1 MIRKS
6 AVYAVAL
13 LSCVLL
19 WGATASAASKPHI
32 ITFGKWITVQWLPL
46 AGNEPSAM
54 KLRPLLVDS
63 RVKEFTLESPHEIT
77 ERLFVVRRA
86 FRLNDILPHE
96 GGAPRWQWQRGG
108 WILVDRVTGHVS
120 PLNLPEFDMA
130 YSDAIWYRDYA
141 AYCGVSDDGKKIFAV
156 VAQISRRKPV
166 LKKALDATSLAAATG
181 NGAVEP
187 ACSAPTW
194 QRSPVRVT
202 FEPSSAAQETF
213 AIRGHIVDLMAED
226 DETEEAA
233 K

>member
-1 MIRKS
+1 
-6 AVYAVAL
+6 
-13 LSCVLL
+13 
-19 WGATASAASKPHI
+19 
-32 ITFGKWITVQWLPL
+32 
-46 AGNEPSAM
+46 M
-54 KLRPLLVDS
+54 KLRPLLVDA
-63 RVKEFTLESPHEIT
+63 RIKEFTFESPHEIT

-86 FRLNDILPHE
+86 FRLNDSLPHE

-108 WILVDRVTGHVS
+108 WILVDRMTGHIS

-141 AYCGVSDDGKKIFAV
+141 AYCGISDDGKKIFAI

-166 LKKALDATSLAAATG
+166 LKKSLDAGSLAAARG
-181 NGAVEP
+181 NASLEP

-213 AIRGHIVDLMAED
+213 AIRGHVVDLMPED
-226 DETEEAA
+226 DEIEEAA